1 MLVIN
6 TSDQKQSKKK
16 KKDEEK
22 KIQKK
27 EQRNKVKRKYY
38 EIKLHIIFSCKYL
51 NYFYFEISYFQNC
64 LDHGDHG
71 TRDCY
76 SDILAKNN
84 FIALH

>member
-6 TSDQKQSKKK
+6 TSDQNSQTRKRKTKKRK
-16 KKDEEK
+16 YK
-22 KIQKK
+22 KK